1 MANNPLE
8 KDYIQRDAAGAV
20 TIIEAAVQ
28 VALAATEKHCQR
40 CSSRVSADEYARS
53 NQAFQRVFCDRC
65 FDEVF
70 LERRRFEVHVEM
82 DKTILPPFEDTVK
95 ENSFAQYNWAGHRA
109 SGLISFSINGAAD
122 ILNASGRSD
131 HGALPQPGNGGQEEL
146 PIKVQDDKEHLLT
159 LIMPASKA
167 NSVYMRV
174 SLIGSNGRTET
185 LRYLN
190 TPDSDSIL
198 QFRFQGPSTL
208 RIRMTSEPIKL
219 WLALIGPAAIFF
231 D

>member
-1 MANNPLE
+1 MAAFNLPLPV
-8 KDYIQRDAAGAV
+8 KVVGTHGYVLWNWRSAPTAPPWK
-20 TIIEAAVQ
+20 T
-28 VALAATEKHCQR
+28 
-40 CSSRVSADEYARS
+40 VSPT
-53 NQAFQRVFCDRC
+53 
-65 FDEVF
+65 
-70 LERRRFEVHVEM
+70 
-82 DKTILPPFEDTVK
+82 KTILPPFEDTVK